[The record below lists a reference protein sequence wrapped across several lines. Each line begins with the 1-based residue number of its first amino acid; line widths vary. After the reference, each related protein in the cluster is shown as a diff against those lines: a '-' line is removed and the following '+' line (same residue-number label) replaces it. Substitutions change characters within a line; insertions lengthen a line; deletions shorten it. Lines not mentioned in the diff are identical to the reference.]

1 MAALPNMGAL
11 YISSPEQVS
20 RSSFSSDS
28 AQAEHQLVVGMSA
41 LQSHDNDRHRS
52 YVPSHWSGCLGSQT
66 SSDELDNYALHG
78 SPALS
83 SIPQSNSSNQSSPRS
98 WDSPE
103 QLGPTP
109 WEAATE
115 QLHSRYPGLDPQPSN
130 YLPNGDMPTPF
141 PADGMSFVP
150 SHQSFDGADNDY
162 HHARSQTEP
171 YPAGYQTSPRDGY
184 PATPESGHPL
194 SPCST
199 TLSMPMDDMVRS
211 LDDDVDSQ
219 APTLVSIGPEPRP
232 RSKRSSVPQLQ
243 PGEEK
248 TEEPPYAQLIYRAFL
263 STPRQAMTLQEIY
276 QWFRENTDKGKSTN
290 KGWQNSIRHNLSMN
304 HVSLQSAFSHQQ
316 PLTSNVQAF
325 TKRERRNSTT
335 SVDAKN
341 GSTNPT
347 TRAEAKKSTE
357 WFLEPWAVAGVQS
370 TTRYR
375 KDNQS
380 RRSATS
386 HGLSSR
392 VYRNYPAHHHH
403 SFGRKGGRVL
413 RGSRQSLRSN
423 SSNAATT
430 QPQLQHYQF
439 PLSPHHHSGTGAPFI
454 HHPINDLSSSPSP
467 YGGPTSFFHHSP
479 TQTQNMDRTTSGA
492 SVNYN
497 YPDPQLF
504 PANTSSASTPATMAR
519 AASEPGAALDEPV
532 TPDPMPL
539 MHHSPYGQLLPDLRG
554 TGGGVASPPPGS
566 YHSHHHHTASHGGET
581 HNLPFAAPA
590 GYPISLPEAY
600 GDAMETDGGA
610 YDHQPQQFHLH
621 RLHHHQQQVQ
631 GWVAVAGGVVD
642 LEAMGPCGEEV
653 VSVPA
658 GYGLGQGF

>member
-1 MAALPNMGAL
+1 MAALPSMGAL
-11 YISSPEQVS
+11 YISSPQQTS
-20 RSSFSSDS
+20 RSSVSSDS
-28 AQAEHQLVVGMSA
+28 AQVEHQLVAGMGA
-41 LQSHDNDRHRS
+41 LQSHDNDGHRA

-83 SIPQSNSSNQSSPRS
+83 SLPQTSSNQSSPRT

-115 QLHSRYPGLDPQPSN
+115 QLHSRYPGLDPQLSG
-130 YLPNGDMPTPF
+130 YLPNGDIPTSF

-150 SHQSFDGADNDY
+150 SQSFDGADNDY
-162 HHARSQTEP
+162 QRARSQTEP
-171 YPAGYQTSPRDGY
+171 YPAGYHTSPRDAY
-184 PATPESGHPL
+184 PSTPESGHPL

-199 TLSMPMDDMVRS
+199 TLSMPMDDMASS

-219 APTLVSIGPEPRP
+219 APTLVNPGPETKP
-232 RSKRSSVPQLQ
+232 RSKRSSAPSQLQ
-243 PGEEK
+243 AGEGK

-276 QWFRENTDKGKSTN
+276 QWFRENTDRGKSPN

-304 HVSLQSAFSHQQ
+304 
-316 PLTSNVQAF
+316 QAF
-325 TKRERRNSTT
+325 TKRERRNSSTK
-335 SVDAKN
+335 VDAKN
-341 GSTNPT
+341 GSTSPNAQT
-347 TRAEAKKSTE
+347 ETKKSTE
-357 WFLEPWAVAGVQS
+357 WYLEPWAVAGVQS

-386 HGLSSR
+386 HGGLSSR

-423 SSNAATT
+423 SSATAN

-439 PLSPHHHSGTGAPFI
+439 PPSPHHHNAARGPFL
-454 HHPINDLSSSPSP
+454 HHLINDHSSSS
-467 YGGPTSFFHHSP
+467 FHHSP
-479 TQTQNMDRTTSGA
+479 PQTQSMDRSNSGTGLD
-492 SVNYN
+492 YD

-504 PANTSSASTPATMAR
+504 PNTSSAAAPTTMAR
-519 AASEPGAALDEPV
+519 TASEPGAALDEPV
-532 TPDPMPL
+532 TPEPL
-539 MHHSPYGQLLPDLRG
+539 PLLHHSPYGQLL
-554 TGGGVASPPPGS
+554 GGAVSPPPGH
-566 YHSHHHHTASHGGET
+566 YHHGG
-581 HNLPFAAPA
+581 HPNGLPFASPA
-590 GYPISLPEAY
+590 AYPLPEVY
-600 GDAMETDGGA
+600 GDAMDTDGGA
-610 YDHQPQQFHLH
+610 YAHHLH
-621 RLHHHQQQVQ
+621 HQQQQHHHHQQVQ
-631 GWVAVAGGVVD
+631 GWVAAAAAAAAAGNGVGVGVVG
-642 LEAMGPCGEEV
+642 LEGMGPCGEEGV
-653 VSVPA
+653 AVAA
-658 GYGLGQGF
+658 GYHGLAQGF

>member
-1 MAALPNMGAL
+1 MAALPSMGAL

-20 RSSFSSDS
+20 RSSVSSDS
-28 AQAEHQLVVGMSA
+28 TQAEHQLVVGMSA
-41 LQSHDNDRHRS
+41 LQSRDDDRHRA

-83 SIPQSNSSNQSSPRS
+83 SIPQTNSSNQSSPRS

-115 QLHSRYPGLDPQPSN
+115 QLHSRYPGLDPQLPG
-130 YLPNGDMPTPF
+130 YLPNGDIPTSF
-141 PADGMSFVP
+141 PADGLPFVP
-150 SHQSFDGADNDY
+150 SHQTFDGTDNDY
-162 HHARSQTEP
+162 QRARSQTEP
-171 YPAGYQTSPRDGY
+171 YPAGYHTSPRDGY
-184 PATPESGHPL
+184 PSTPESGHPL

-199 TLSMPMDDMVRS
+199 TLSMPMDDMAR
-211 LDDDVDSQ
+211 LQDDDVDSQ
-219 APTLVSIGPEPRP
+219 APTLVNIGPETRP
-232 RSKRSSVPQLQ
+232 RSKRGSAPQLQ
-243 PGEEK
+243 PGEGK
-248 TEEPPYAQLIYRAFL
+248 PEEPPYAQLIYRAFL

-304 HVSLQSAFSHQQ
+304 
-316 PLTSNVQAF
+316 QAF
-325 TKRERRNSTT
+325 TKRERRSSTT
-335 SVDAKN
+335 TVDAKN

-347 TRAEAKKSTE
+347 QAETKKSTE

-380 RRSATS
+380 RRSAAN

-392 VYRNYPAHHHH
+392 VYRSYPAHHHH
-403 SFGRKGGRVL
+403 SFGRKGSRVL

-430 QPQLQHYQF
+430 EPQLQQYHF
-439 PLSPHHHSGTGAPFI
+439 PLSPHHHSATRGPFI
-454 HHPINDLSSSPSP
+454 HHPLNDPSSSPSP
-467 YGGPTSFFHHSP
+467 YGGPTSFFHQSP
-479 TQTQNMDRTTSGA
+479 TQTHNMDRTTSGTGL
-492 SVNYN
+492 NYN

-504 PANTSSASTPATMAR
+504 PPNTSSASTPATMAR
-519 AASEPGAALDEPV
+519 ASSEPGATLDEPV
-532 TPDPMPL
+532 TPEPMPL
-539 MHHSPYGQLLPDLRG
+539 LHHSPYNQLLPDLRG
-554 TGGGVASPPPGS
+554 TTGGVVSPPPGS
-566 YHSHHHHTASHGGET
+566 YHSHHHHIASHGGEI
-581 HNLPFAAPA
+581 HGLPFAAPT
-590 GYPISLPEAY
+590 GYPIPLPEEY
-600 GDAMETDGGA
+600 GDAMDTDGGA
-610 YDHQPQQFHLH
+610 YHQQQQQLH
-621 RLHHHQQQVQ
+621 HHHHQQQIH
-631 GWVAVAGGVVD
+631 GWVSTASGVVG
-642 LEAMGPCGEEV
+642 LEGMGPCGEEG